1 MRALNRN
8 GSLVKIKIDDIVY
21 IKTPGTN
28 EKRGV
33 KVISI
38 IEDQI
43 VVVTVGSDG
52 KYYEPLIVL
61 EDEIILVV

>member
-1 MRALNRN
+1 
-8 GSLVKIKIDDIVY
+8 
-21 IKTPGTN
+21 
-28 EKRGV
+28 
-33 KVISI
+33 VIGI